1 MALTKEKMSLLQELA
16 NRHMTVID
24 LESEHRIR
32 MVQDLVSMGYA
43 RDFADHHG
51 HRVQVRLRI
60 WGITSAGKAVLEQ
73 QAMAEMTKGR
83 QPPLTLFAKEP
94 LMTIP
99 KRNSSKPSKEKKA
112 LTLDD
117 VDPPKE
123 GQWDGRKWFQKTDG
137 GFTNR
142 TTRRAN
148 PRDGI
153 ERDDQ

>member
-1 MALTKEKMSLLQELA
+1 MTLTKEKISLLQELA
-16 NRHMTVID
+16 NKHMTVID
-24 LESEHRIR
+24 LDSDHRVR
-32 MVQDLVSMGYA
+32 MIQDLVSMGYA

-60 WGITSAGKAVLEQ
+60 WGITGAGKAVLEQ
-73 QAMAEMTKGR
+73 QAMAEMTRGR
-83 QPPLTLFAKEP
+83 QPSLTLFAKEP
-94 LMTIP
+94 LMTMP
-99 KRNSSKPSKEKKA
+99 KKSSEVKA
-112 LTLDD
+112 PLTLDD
-117 VDPPKE
+117 VNPPKE

-153 ERDDQ
+153 ERDDQSD